1 VPRDRKVQRILDA
14 RDEPA
19 SLVGSTASWQPS
31 WRLQIF
37 GGASVIADAAVA
49 QGLQMPRDCKLPW
62 HIFVVTLLEH
72 CQERRLHHD

>member
-1 VPRDRKVQRILDA
+1 VPCDRKVQRILDA

-49 QGLQMPRDCKLPW
+49 QGLQTAVAHIRGNAAGALPG
-62 HIFVVTLLEH
+62 E
-72 CQERRLHHD
+72 EASP